1 MYNEIIELLPSGTL
15 KNKIAETGY
24 KFTETELIYIIYS
37 FAKTFDERNE
47 MLRGFAQSAS
57 AEAAKNALLLAAHQD
72 EIYKDFCENG
82 EGYIYELRI
91 REEEYCEERF
101 ICASYEAA
109 LKYIDLY
116 YDEYASIGVTETEK
130 SCYQIVKRRIYSGKA
145 DEGFCE
151 DGAAECI
158 LGAGKKVLSV
168 EDTSPICNKSD
179 EIETVCDKCDF
190 ICPNKSDEVL
200 FPCFVKD
207 GDIIRYTEKRYTG
220 NDLQE
225 QYPSYHME
233 EHYGIAFAG
242 DDEPLDYIYT
252 LPLDSN
258 AIKHHKYDE
267 MAMLESHDHVY
278 APLAEVVSVDELDE
292 KMREDYLAYMEHYNR
307 IGE

>member
-1 MYNEIIELLPSGTL
+1 MYNEIIELLPSKTL
-15 KNKIAETGY
+15 KDKIQETEY
-24 KFTETELIYIIYS
+24 KFTETELIYIIYE
-37 FAKTFDERNE
+37 FAKTFEERQNLLRRFAENASNE
-47 MLRGFAQSAS
+47 G
-57 AEAAKNALLLAAHQD
+57 AKNAIMLADWQN
-72 EIYKDFCENG
+72 EIYKNFREDS

-116 YDEYASIGVTETEK
+116 YDEYASIGVAETEK
-130 SCYQIVKRRIYSGKA
+130 SRYHIVKRRIYSGKA

-151 DGAAECI
+151 DGVAECI
-158 LGAGKKVLSV
+158 LGAGKTLISV
-168 EDTSPICNKSD
+168 EDTRPICNKSD

-233 EHYGIAFAG
+233 EHYGIAFAWDG
-242 DDEPLDYIYT
+242 EPLDYIYT

-278 APLAEVVSVDELDE
+278 APLAEVVPIDELDE
-292 KMREDYLAYMEHYNR
+292 KMREDYLAYMEHLKSR
-307 IGE
+307 

>member
-47 MLRGFAQSAS
+47 MLRGFAKSAS
-57 AEAAKNALLLAAHQD
+57 AEAAKNALFLADRQD

-82 EGYIYELRI
+82 DGYIYELRI

-130 SCYQIVKRRIYSGKA
+130 SCYHIVKRRIYSGKES
-145 DEGFCE
+145 EGFSA
-151 DGAAECI
+151 DGVAECI

-168 EDTSPICNKSD
+168 DDTRPFCKTADDD
-179 EIETVCDKCDF
+179 ETA
-190 ICPNKSDEVL
+190 CPDCELFCPAKTDDMA

-207 GDIIRYTEKRYTG
+207 GDIIRYTDTVYG
-220 NDLQE
+220 NKEIDE
-225 QYPSYHME
+225 RFGERHE
-233 EHYGIAFAG
+233 EVHYGIVRAWG
-242 DDEPLDYIYT
+242 SEPLDYIYT
-252 LPLDSN
+252 FPFDSA
-258 AIKHHKYDE
+258 AISEHKYDDD
-267 MAMLESHDHVY
+267 ALFHAHDHIY

-292 KMREDYLAYMEHYNR
+292 KMKEDYCAYMEHLN
-307 IGE
+307 GE